1 MVERK
6 QEKQCIDKLWNL
18 KDLYKKAKENNCT
31 SGASPESSFFFQRF
45 PWDTLREE
53 NKLERK
59 ECGIKDCELDLQN
72 RKNCGI
78 KDCEWTKYSLNCRI
92 KECEEGFLGWK

>member
-31 SGASPESSFFFQRF
+31 SGASPESSFFFKDF
-45 PWDTLREE
+45 RE
-53 NKLERK
+53 
-59 ECGIKDCELDLQN
+59 IP
-72 RKNCGI
+72 
-78 KDCEWTKYSLNCRI
+78 
-92 KECEEGFLGWK
+92 